1 MSQNFK
7 VSCCGE
13 YLKSVNRGI
22 ILPTVEIELKKNIV
36 LLTPGTSLHAN
47 WKYGYL
53 EKQQT
58 EIRLN

>member
-7 VSCCGE
+7 ISGCGE

-22 ILPTVEIELKKNIV
+22 ILPTVEIEL
-36 LLTPGTSLHAN
+36 LLTPGTPLHAN